1 MIKQLAVLC
10 LVVILLSGCI
20 TVSPKTS
27 DKAVTEED
35 RQWIYD
41 NNNDFNAI
49 KSIFNGAEEADQKHD
64 YAALQDFGVALTKV
78 TDKSMQRSLNT
89 TVSSGLKP
97 AQRAWESTMRQLNS
111 AGWELI
117 TYGNSYGD
125 QDYYDRCLSLESK
138 AADCYSVYREYL

>member
-1 MIKQLAVLC
+1 MIKHLTVLC

-27 DKAVTEED
+27 DKAVTEEE
-35 RQWIYD
+35 RQWIYE
-41 NNNDFNAI
+41 NNNDYNEI
-49 KSIFNGAEEADQKHD
+49 KSIFHSANEADMRND
-64 YAALQDFGVALTKV
+64 YESIQNFGVALTKV

-89 TVSSGLKP
+89 TVSPGLKP
-97 AQRAWESTMRQLNS
+97 AQRSWESCMRQLNS

-125 QDYYDRCLSLESK
+125 DTYKDRCLDLELE
-138 AADCYSVYREYL
+138 AADCYSVYSEYL